1 MAKRSSS
8 ASANRGPIRVGLVGA
23 GRAGWGMHVPEIVD
37 RPRKF
42 RLVNVCDLLRP
53 RRQQAAE
60 RLGCA
65 TAKRIDDLLADETVE
80 LVTIATRSCDH
91 VAHASAALK
100 AGKHVFL
107 EKPMAT
113 DLPDARKLVSLAKRS
128 KGVLFINHNR
138 RFEPGFLHVREIVE
152 SGILG
157 KVYEIKLRRM
167 EFQFRG
173 DWQTLRRFGGGQLL
187 NWGPHIIDHALQF
200 LGGKFKLLSA
210 DLKRI
215 AAVGDAEDHLK
226 IILTGPTGCLVDLE
240 ISGGA
245 ALGEPTYHIFGT
257 RGALT
262 CDDQTITIKHLDPAA
277 TIIPTKADLRT
288 PGFDGAPPIPNH
300 VLVRHGRSGRSDH
313 LPTWIERNLMVSP
326 KRPTTTWDAV
336 HATLRKNT
344 PYPITHAQAL
354 AVMKIIDTARTTAGP
369 IRRPGS

>member
-1 MAKRSSS
+1 
-8 ASANRGPIRVGLVGA
+8 
-23 GRAGWGMHVPEIVD
+23 MHAAEIAD

-42 RLVNVCDLLRP
+42 RLVNACDLLAP

-60 RLGCA
+60 RFGCA
-65 TAKRIDDLLADETVE
+65 TTKRIDDLLADDSVE

-91 VAHASAALK
+91 AAHASAALK
-100 AGKHVFL
+100 AGKCVFL

-113 DLPDARKLVSLAKRS
+113 TLADARKLAALAKRS
-128 KGVLFINHNR
+128 KGQLFINHNR
-138 RFEPGFLHVREIVE
+138 RFEPGFLHVREIID

-157 KVYEIKLRRM
+157 DVYEIKLRRM

-173 DWQTLRRFGGGQLL
+173 DWQTLRRYGGGQLL
-187 NWGPHIIDHALQF
+187 NWGPHIIDHAVQF

-226 IILTGPTGCLVDLE
+226 IVLTGRDGCLVDLE

-245 ALGEPTYHIFGT
+245 ALGEPLYHILGA
-257 RGALT
+257 RGALM

-277 TIIPTKADLRT
+277 TIIPTSADPRT
-288 PGFDGAPPIPNH
+288 PGADGQAPFPNH

-313 LPTWIERNLMVSP
+313 LPTWIERNLVVAP
-326 KRPTTTWDAV
+326 KRPTTTWDAL
-336 HATLRKNT
+336 HAALRKNR
-344 PYPITHAQAL
+344 PYPITTDQAL
-354 AVMKIIDTARTTAGP
+354 AVMHVIDQARAVAGP
-369 IRRPGS
+369 VRRLGT